1 MAAKAS
7 RFDGPSLEDAPLG
20 SRPFAFV
27 LSGGAA
33 LGSWQGGALFA
44 LSEESGWRAH
54 SVVGTSA
61 GAINGAAYLQGDL
74 PLLQELWRSIPRAR
88 FMKWSLG
95 FRPPRLWSLESVGE
109 YLSEVISEE
118 SCRKSRRCWFY
129 PVSSDVANGE
139 TFQAEF
145 SPDPAGPWQGP
156 LIEKPL
162 GSMAVP
168 FLFPPARI
176 AHETPGLPARVLVD
190 GHVTSSL
197 FLDRL
202 ARRGVR
208 DFVFVNVISEW
219 EMRRPLFSPRG
230 LIGTLIH
237 QLLEAQIENGLEPFR
252 FGFQEL
258 GVRAFVLRPSRPLE
272 VSVFRFDANE
282 CRAAFDLGIAD
293 ARTWAA
299 NPGPTRVL

>member
-1 MAAKAS
+1 MVS
-7 RFDGPSLEDAPLG
+7 VPRRFLGPSLDDAPIG

-33 LGSWQGGALFA
+33 LGAWQGGALFA
-44 LSEESGWRAH
+44 LSEEAGWRAH

-74 PLLQELWRSIPRAR
+74 PMLRELWRSIPRER
-88 FMKWSLG
+88 FMKWSPGLT
-95 FRPPRLWSLESVGE
+95 PPRLWSLDSVGE
-109 YLSEVISEE
+109 YLAEVISEE
-118 SCRKSRRCWFY
+118 TCRRGKRCWYY
-129 PVSSDVANGE
+129 PVSADLAHGE
-139 TFQAEF
+139 TFQPEF
-145 SPDPAGPWQGP
+145 SPDPGGPWQGP
-156 LIEKPL
+156 LIEKIL

-176 AHETPGLPARVLVD
+176 EHETPGTRGRVLVD

-202 ARRGVR
+202 ARRGVL
-208 DFVFVNVISEW
+208 DFYFINVISDA
-219 EMRRPLFSPRG
+219 EMGRPSYTPRG

-252 FGFQEL
+252 FGFEES
-258 GVRAFVLRPSRPLE
+258 GIRAFVLRPSKPLR
-272 VSVFRFDANE
+272 VSVFRFDRE
-282 CRAAFDLGIAD
+282 QCREAFDQGIED
-293 ARTWAA
+293 ARAWAG
-299 NPGPTRVL
+299 NPGATRIL